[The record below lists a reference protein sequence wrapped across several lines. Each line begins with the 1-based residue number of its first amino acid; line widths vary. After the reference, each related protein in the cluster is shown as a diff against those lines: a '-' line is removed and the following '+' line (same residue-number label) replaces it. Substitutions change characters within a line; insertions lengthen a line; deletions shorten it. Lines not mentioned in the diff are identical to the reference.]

1 MDLKLIEAQAKALA
15 PVFQNILSV
24 ALADQRREME
34 ESFNKKLDEIKNS
47 IPDISGLSAEFAAFK
62 KIEIPEVPDLSSMIT
77 ESFESLNVAIED
89 RFKAHDAT
97 IQAAIES
104 IPVPENG
111 KDGQSV
117 TLDDVKPIIKEMVDE
132 IPKPQDGKSVTVEDI
147 EPIIAEAVNKAVSEI
162 PPAKDGK
169 SVTVEDV
176 LPLITEEISKK
187 IAEIPAP
194 KDGKDGID
202 GKSVELSDV
211 LPVIQEEIVKQVSEL
226 PRPADGKDGAPGR
239 DGIDGKDSMQ
249 IEIQPSVDFEKS
261 YPRGTFAVHNG
272 GVIRSYMQTSGDKG
286 WDVLYNGIASFE
298 YRQVDERTVEL
309 ACKMTDGTE
318 KTSLFHVPAVIDRGV
333 FREENKYLQGDGVTF
348 GGSFWIAQKDHPEG
362 KPGQSQ
368 DWRLA
373 VKKGRDAK

>member
-24 ALADQRREME
+24 ALAEQRREME
-34 ESFNKKLDEIKNS
+34 ASFNQKLEEVKKS
-47 IPDISGLSAEFAAFK
+47 IPNVSGLLAEFEAFK
-62 KIEIPEVPDLSSMIT
+62 KIEIPEVPDFSSMIT
-77 ESFESLNVAIED
+77 ESFESLNVAIEE

-97 IQAAIES
+97 VQAAIES

-117 TLDDVKPIIKEMVDE
+117 TLDDVRPLIKEMVEE

-162 PPAKDGK
+162 PPAKDGQ

-187 IAEIPAP
+187 IAEIPPP
-194 KDGKDGID
+194 KDGKDG
-202 GKSVELSDV
+202 V
-211 LPVIQEEIVKQVSEL
+211 
-226 PRPADGKDGAPGR
+226 DGKDA
-239 DGIDGKDSMQ
+239 MQ
-249 IEIQPSVDFEKS
+249 IEIQPSVDFSKS
-261 YPRGTFAVHNG
+261 YPRGTFALHNG
-272 GVIRSYMQTSGDKG
+272 GVIRSYMQTNGDKG
-286 WDVLYNGIASFE
+286 WDTVYNGIASFE
-298 YRQVDERTVEL
+298 YRQIDERTVEL
-309 ACKMTDGTE
+309 VCKMTDGAE
-318 KTSLFHVPAVIDRGV
+318 KTSIFYVPAVLDRGV
-333 FREENKYLQGDGVTF
+333 FREENKYLHGDGVTF
-348 GGSFWIAQKDHPEG
+348 GGSFWIAQKDQPEG

>member
-24 ALADQRREME
+24 ALADQRKEME
-34 ESFNKKLDEIKNS
+34 ESFNKRLDEIKNS

-89 RFKAHDAT
+89 RFKAHDEAV
-97 IQAAIES
+97 QYAIES
-104 IPVPENG
+104 IPMPMPG

-117 TLDDVKPIIKEMVDE
+117 TIEDVRPLLKEMVDE
-132 IPKPQDGKSVTVEDI
+132 MPKPQDGKSVTVEDI

-194 KDGKDGID
+194 KDGKDG
-202 GKSVELSDV
+202 V
-211 LPVIQEEIVKQVSEL
+211 
-226 PRPADGKDGAPGR
+226 DGKDAL
-239 DGIDGKDSMQ
+239 Q
-249 IEIQPSVDFEKS
+249 IEIQPSIDFEKS
-261 YPRGTFAVHNG
+261 YPRGTFAVHKG
-272 GVIRSYMQTSGDKG
+272 GVIRS
-286 WDVLYNGIASFE
+286 
-298 YRQVDERTVEL
+298 
-309 ACKMTDGTE
+309 
-318 KTSLFHVPAVIDRGV
+318 
-333 FREENKYLQGDGVTF
+333 
-348 GGSFWIAQKDHPEG
+348 
-362 KPGQSQ
+362 
-368 DWRLA
+368 
-373 VKKGRDAK
+373 